1 MPKVFFTANLRR
13 HVDCPA
19 MEAEGATVREL
30 LANVFASH
38 ERLGTYVL
46 DEQGS
51 LRKHMTVLVDGVRVK
66 DWQKLSDPVKPKSE
80 IWVMQALSGG

>member
-1 MPKVFFTANLRR
+1 MARVFFTSNLRR
-13 HVDCPA
+13 HVACPET
-19 MEAEGATVREL
+19 EADGATVREVL
-30 LANVFASH
+30 ESVFTRHDNV
-38 ERLGTYVL
+38 RLYVL